1 MTKSNNTIPVVA
13 RQMLIPFILVT
24 SLFSLWGF
32 ANDITNPMVRAFSKV
47 LLMSNFEGSF
57 LYNDGKEIRIPVQ
70 ENGELIQIKVALT
83 AAKENV
89 EQGADNAVPGVAAE
103 KIDFESEVKTAK
115 PVVEATEE
123 EKNNVNDLLK
133 ALGL

>member
-1 MTKSNNTIPVVA
+1 MA
-13 RQMLIPFILVT
+13 RGQIAKAEIQKKIL
-24 SLFSLWGF
+24 
-32 ANDITNPMVRAFSKV
+32 
-47 LLMSNFEGSF
+47 SNFEGSF

-103 KIDFESEVKTAK
+103 KIDFESEVKTVK

>member
-1 MTKSNNTIPVVA
+1 MA
-13 RQMLIPFILVT
+13 RGQIAKAEIQKKIL
-24 SLFSLWGF
+24 
-32 ANDITNPMVRAFSKV
+32 
-47 LLMSNFEGSF
+47 SNFEGSF

-89 EQGADNAVPGVAAE
+89 EQGTDNAVPGAAAE
-103 KIDFESEVKTAK
+103 KIDFESETKTIK

>member
-1 MTKSNNTIPVVA
+1 MA
-13 RQMLIPFILVT
+13 RGQIAKAEIQKKIL
-24 SLFSLWGF
+24 
-32 ANDITNPMVRAFSKV
+32 
-47 LLMSNFEGSF
+47 SNFEGSF

-89 EQGADNAVPGVAAE
+89 EQGADNAVPGIAAE

>member
-1 MTKSNNTIPVVA
+1 MA
-13 RQMLIPFILVT
+13 RGQIAKAEIQKKIL
-24 SLFSLWGF
+24 
-32 ANDITNPMVRAFSKV
+32 
-47 LLMSNFEGSF
+47 SNFEGSF

-89 EQGADNAVPGVAAE
+89 EQGTDNAVPGATAE
-103 KIDFESEVKTAK
+103 KIDFESETKTTK
-115 PVVEATEE
+115 SVVEATEE